1 MKITDVTVIEVDA
14 IEVLIKNMHRIAFKR
29 SALTHDEQRD
39 LQNLIAL
46 LQDRIRD
53 DAVVLDHIQ
62 IGEDE

>member
-1 MKITDVTVIEVDA
+1 MTTTEITVIEVDV

-46 LQDRIRD
+46 LQDRIRN
-53 DAVVLDHIQ
+53 DAVVLGHVQ
-62 IGEDE
+62 TGEDE

>member
-1 MKITDVTVIEVDA
+1 MRITDVTVIEVDA
-14 IEVLIKNMHRIAFKR
+14 IEVLIKNMHRIAFKESR
-29 SALTHDEQRD
+29 LTHDEQRD

-53 DAVVLDHIQ
+53 EAVVLEHVQ

>member
-1 MKITDVTVIEVDA
+1 MTEVTLVEVDA
-14 IEVLIKNMHRIAFKR
+14 IAGLIKNMHRIAFKE
-29 SALTHDEQRD
+29 SALTRGDHRD

>member
-14 IEVLIKNMHRIAFKR
+14 IEVLIKNMHRIAFKESR
-29 SALTHDEQRD
+29 LTHDEQRD

-53 DAVVLDHIQ
+53 DAVVLGHVQ
-62 IGEDE
+62 MEGNQ